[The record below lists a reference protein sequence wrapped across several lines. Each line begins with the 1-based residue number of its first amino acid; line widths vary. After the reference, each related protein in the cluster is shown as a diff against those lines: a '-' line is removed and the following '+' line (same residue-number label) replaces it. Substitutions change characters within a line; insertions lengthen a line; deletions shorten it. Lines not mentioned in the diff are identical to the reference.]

1 MKWLVFWAV
10 FIIVWA
16 IIFAQ
21 LGIERAMRK
30 RGIDRLDVILETV
43 IIAIGAG
50 GFLWT
55 LTNLP

>member
-30 RGIDRLDVILETV
+30 SRKDRLDVIIENV

-55 LTNLP
+55 FTNLP